1 MVAIKHN
8 PYATTLVL
16 VITALLL
23 FYAGVHALSKF
34 SEFINE
40 LLLKTTI
47 CINTG
52 ENCEELIDKQDDVF
66 KVAFNKL
73 FELLRGEWFPLE
85 EMLRRIISHKSSIKL
100 VSGLHYRIVQD
111 LF

>member
-8 PYATTLVL
+8 PYVTTLVL

-52 ENCEELIDKQDDVF
+52 ENCEELVDKQDDVF

-73 FELLRGEWFPLE
+73 FELLRGEWFPL
-85 EMLRRIISHKSSIKL
+85 
-100 VSGLHYRIVQD
+100 
-111 LF
+111 